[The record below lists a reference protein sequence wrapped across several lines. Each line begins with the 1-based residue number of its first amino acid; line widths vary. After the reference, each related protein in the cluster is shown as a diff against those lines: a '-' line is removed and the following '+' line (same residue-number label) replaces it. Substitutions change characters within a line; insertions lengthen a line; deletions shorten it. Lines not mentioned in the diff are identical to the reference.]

1 MSSSSEPLLLA
12 SGPTYKFGANRDP
25 TDLYAKALLYV
36 FKRLQINR
44 LASFP
49 SEGTL
54 RYSNGQPWNPTSDD
68 THLAKL
74 DIIYNVA
81 RFEKVLTADEYRVLI
96 DYPKNKFRMMCVLSE
111 RPSASLL
118 RPSSPSKGHTTTPEN
133 GLPVLFDYKER
144 AVPAFEFSLLKVE
157 NPITCRELADF
168 LAESLFYVEHHS
180 YVPLAARLHTARA
193 AVCATFPKSSQTSV
207 VELLEDT
214 KAQLLLRYLRSLA
227 VIVQVVR
234 IYDLH
239 SKKNQMLP
247 TRVVKTLGVT
257 NPSTPPRL
265 RTAQSFSGLATLSPQ
280 ANLTLSPQT
289 NLRALSPKKSNAHL
303 QPGITKRPSVAEF
316 RANEAFNP
324 VTAPSPERKLNAR
337 ILTLDAN
344 SLLTSLFDFQVQP
357 ELWSKCQQSI
367 QDKLA
372 RERRIIKG

>member
-12 SGPTYKFGANRDP
+12 SGPTYKFGVNRDP
-25 TDLYAKALLYV
+25 TDLYTKALLYV

-49 SEGTL
+49 SEGML
-54 RYSNGQPWNPTSDD
+54 RYSNGQLWDPTPDD

-133 GLPVLFDYKER
+133 GLPVLVDYKER
-144 AVPAFEFSLLKVE
+144 AVPAYEFSLLRVE
-157 NPITCRELADF
+157 IPITCRELADF
-168 LAESLFYVEHHS
+168 LAESSIYAEHHS
-180 YVPLAARLHTARA
+180 YVPQAARLHTARA
-193 AVCATFPKSSQTSV
+193 AVSAIFPKSSQTSV
-207 VELLEDT
+207 VELLEET

-239 SKKNQMLP
+239 SKKSQMLP
-247 TRVVKTLGVT
+247 KRVAKTLQVAT
-257 NPSTPPRL
+257 PSTPPRL
-265 RTAQSFSGLATLSPQ
+265 RTVQSFSGLATLSPQ
-280 ANLTLSPQT
+280 S
-289 NLRALSPKKSNAHL
+289 NLRALSPKKSNAQI
-303 QPGITKRPSVAEF
+303 QPGITKRPSVADF
-316 RANEAFNP
+316 RANEVFNP

-337 ILTLDAN
+337 ILTPDAS
-344 SLLTSLFDFQVQP
+344 SLLTSLFDFQVNP
-357 ELWSKCQQSI
+357 ELWNKCQQSI
-367 QDKLA
+367 YDKLA
-372 RERRIIKG
+372 REKRLIRG